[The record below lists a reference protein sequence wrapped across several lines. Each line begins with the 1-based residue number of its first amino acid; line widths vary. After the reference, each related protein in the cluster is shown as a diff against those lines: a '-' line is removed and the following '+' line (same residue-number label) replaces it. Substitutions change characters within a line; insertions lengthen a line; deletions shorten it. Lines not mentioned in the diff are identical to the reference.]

1 MPVYIRKNVSYT
13 PPSLDKIPQ
22 EAEDDFV
29 NDPELLKDNLPQPYR
44 MIDKTLHRL
53 FDETWEVIAERE
65 EQRLAEARKVRPP
78 QYESSVELD
87 AVIPATQYPEKQV
100 MLVKP
105 LNSKYANCTNMG
117 FYSFVVI
124 VFAFDLEDQGFESQ
138 LEHNQGVSLGKRHLL
153 QCMTKFIQ
161 QLMLTT
167 DKLWALYIK
176 VIGFFRDGVSRI
188 VHIS

>member
-53 FDETWEVIAERE
+53 FDDTWEIIAERE

-87 AVIPATQYPEKQV
+87 AVIPATQFPEKQV
-100 MLVKP
+100 IHVKP
-105 LNSKYANCTNMG
+105 LNSKNANCTNMG
-117 FYSFVVI
+117 F
-124 VFAFDLEDQGFESQ
+124 D
-138 LEHNQGVSLGKRHLL
+138 SLVL
-153 QCMTKFIQ
+153 MTI
-161 QLMLTT
+161 
-167 DKLWALYIK
+167 
-176 VIGFFRDGVSRI
+176 
-188 VHIS
+188 